1 MGKLSYLTDSYD
13 EKIKRVNAIAAPFNF
28 VFITDMHNRL
38 NELNFE
44 YHNIPYEHAEV
55 SFAVSAVQSI
65 EYILQRCP
73 QISYVIS
80 GGDIGNDYDPDP
92 KAIRESYKEIMAAL
106 HSLSVPVH
114 NCIGNHDDVTG
125 EFRVGVYGNVK
136 FSADYVVLPEEM
148 HALCMQNCPT
158 NENFYY
164 IDHDAEDDGYR
175 LVFLNTSDKVYTIN
189 PATGLYDN
197 YVEISARQAE
207 WIEKEALN
215 TKRKVIVFSHV
226 PVSYVGI
233 YGAGKPPSRLADE
246 NELINGDNVY
256 RILKNSPNVI
266 AQIAG
271 HVHADNVNMDDD
283 LPTITT
289 LCSLIQQMSD
299 KTPERICGHYSE
311 TAFDVFSVKG
321 DKLYITRFGAGEDRV
336 VEIKRATGLESTTL

>member
-1 MGKLSYLTDSYD
+1 MKELSYLTDSYD
-13 EKIKRVNAIAAPFNF
+13 EKIKRVNDIAAPFNF

-44 YHNIPYEHAEV
+44 YHNIPYEHAGM
-55 SFAVSAVQSI
+55 SFAVNTVESI

-92 KAIRESYKEIMAAL
+92 EAIRDSYREIMGAL
-106 HSLSVPVH
+106 HKLSVPVH

-125 EFRVGVYGNVK
+125 EFRVGTYGNVN
-136 FSADYVVLPEEM
+136 FSADYAILPKELHE
-148 HALCMQNCPT
+148 LCMQNCPT
-158 NENFYY
+158 EENYYY
-164 IDHDAEDDGYR
+164 IDHNTEDDGYR
-175 LVFLNTSDKVYTIN
+175 LVFLNTSDKVYKIN
-189 PATGLYDN
+189 PKTGLYDN
-197 YVEISARQAE
+197 YVEISEHQAK
-207 WIEKEALN
+207 WLEKEALN
-215 TKRKVIVFSHV
+215 TTRKVIVFSHV
-226 PVSYVGI
+226 PVSHIGI
-233 YGAGKPPSRLADE
+233 YGAGKPPSRIAEE

-256 RILKNSPNVI
+256 RILKKSTNVI

-299 KTPERICGHYSE
+299 KTPVRVCGHYTE
-311 TAFDVFSVKG
+311 TAFDVYSVKG

-336 VEIKRATGLESTTL
+336 VDIRRANKL